1 MATPESRTQRLE
13 RCQKAVEEQPQ
24 SAVAHYNLGL
34 AYQKTG
40 RFQLAEEAYA
50 KAVELDPGLT
60 EGWVNLGGVRLH
72 NWDFEGC
79 LAASKEAVRQ
89 RADLLI
95 AHYNLGQAY
104 LYMNDPEKLVEC
116 NKRVLEIERDHAE
129 AHYYCA
135 VGLLAVGDVPG
146 AERHAGRAMELGHRP
161 TPDFLKALEKGQ
173 RTHAEG
179 RISTVEIAGAER
191 PDKPKEE

>member
-1 MATPESRTQRLE
+1 MAKPESRSERLE
-13 RCQKAVEEQPQ
+13 RCLKAVEDSPQ
-24 SAVAHYNLGL
+24 SAVAQFNLGL
-34 AYQKTG
+34 AYQNTG

-50 KAVELDPGLT
+50 ASVELDPGLT

-79 LAASKEAVRQ
+79 LVASQEAVRQ
-89 RADLLI
+89 RGDLLM

-104 LYMNDPEKLVEC
+104 LYMNDPENLVKC
-116 NKRVLEIERDHAE
+116 NKRVLDLDRDHPE

-135 VGLLAVGDVPG
+135 VGLLAVGDVAG
-146 AERHAGRAMELGHRP
+146 AERHAGRALELGHRP
-161 TPDFLKALEKGQ
+161 TPDFLKALDKAQ
-173 RTHAEG
+173 KSHAEG
-179 RISTVEIAGAER
+179 RISMVEIAGGDA